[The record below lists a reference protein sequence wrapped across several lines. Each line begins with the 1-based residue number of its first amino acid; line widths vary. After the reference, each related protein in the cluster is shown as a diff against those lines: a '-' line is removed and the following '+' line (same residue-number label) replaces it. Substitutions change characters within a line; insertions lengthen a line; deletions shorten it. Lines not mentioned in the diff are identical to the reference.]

1 MSGGDRTQR
10 FNEVRTGRSLK
21 LATPDAPKDHY
32 RKAVGSYELR
42 TSVSLAQ
49 FGVSSQLD
57 EMIEVQGANQKRFRI
72 YQPINDGLE
81 CVRQVSHIH

>member
-21 LATPDAPKDHY
+21 LATLDATKDDY

-42 TSVSLAQ
+42 ARIGFAQ

-72 YQPINDGLE
+72 YQPI
-81 CVRQVSHIH
+81 Q